1 MKEFK
6 ILSMDKLTELL
17 NKYKGFRTDL
27 MERLD
32 ELSKKGLW
40 DIYHDKEIHLR
51 YIDTLIE
58 DLEEI
63 LNDNSVPKAITP

>member
-1 MKEFK
+1 
-6 ILSMDKLTELL
+6 MDKLTELL